1 MFNSNNKKNEN
12 QPLNED
18 NAVITQTLSVPM
30 DKLINDVLEQ
40 MEEDACMKSLFISAC
55 MNFEEHINAE
65 NPQERLM
72 LAMIVGYILNN
83 LFRDKGKNPTISELI
98 EAKKDKLVCYK
109 CKFDTGEDF
118 VISTDDEMVL
128 DNAFCRRI
136 EEQMGKK
143 IVGKFVKIEK
153 EEADKLHQAILKHC
167 KENNE

>member
-1 MFNSNNKKNEN
+1 MFNSNNKKKEE

-30 DKLINDVLEQ
+30 DKLINDVLQQ
-40 MEEDACMKSLFISAC
+40 MEEDPALQSLFISAC
-55 MNFEEHINAE
+55 MNFEEHVKAE
-65 NPQERLM
+65 SPQERL
-72 LAMIVGYILNN
+72 IVGYILNN
-83 LFRDKGKNPTISELI
+83 LLKDQGKNPTISELI

-128 DNAFCRRI
+128 DNAFCRRV
-136 EEQMGKK
+136 EQQMGKK